1 MAKTA
6 TRSSRQPIAHGS
18 VTGNGSNGKPLPV
31 ISFAHLDMAMGMPNL
46 LDVQRKA
53 FDALLETAVDEES
66 IRDFGLERVFNEI
79 FPSADSKQN
88 FTLEFVSYS
97 LGEPKYSVEE
107 CMERDMTYGAP
118 LKATLRLVINE
129 DVGGEKRPRDILEKE
144 VYLGELPLLTEQ
156 GTFVIN
162 GAERVIVSQLHRSPG
177 VVFEETIHPNGTR
190 LFSARIIPFR
200 GSWVEFSIDIHD
212 VIHVHIDKKK
222 KFPAT
227 ALLRA
232 FGHGSDPDVLDLF
245 YYVRELEIT
254 NVAADRA
261 YRREAV
267 GSLFARAVLNPAFAG
282 EPETI
287 VLTGFDLEN
296 DEGWLAADQHER
308 ATGRLVGAVGD
319 AVTDDL
325 INRLIEVGIE
335 EVPVYRDREAFLA
348 HRSNELT
355 PELMKQLVR
364 GKVDKVWIYSSPAR
378 VPLRGRYEDLANRR
392 DWSHDPRL
400 ATDVIDPD
408 TGEVL
413 AEAGQ
418 EFDAKLF
425 AEL

>member
-1 MAKTA
+1 LAKTA
-6 TRSSRQPIAHGS
+6 TRGSRQPSAQSGLVIGS
-18 VTGNGSNGKPLPV
+18 GKNGKPLPV
-31 ISFAHLDMAMGMPNL
+31 ISFAHLEMAMPMPNL

-66 IRDFGLERVFNEI
+66 VRDFGLERVFNEI

-97 LGEPKYSVEE
+97 LGEPKYTVEE
-107 CMERDMTYGAP
+107 CMERDMTFGTP

-144 VYLGELPLLTEQ
+144 VYLGELPLLTDQ

-232 FGHGSDPDVLDLF
+232 LGYGSNSDILELFYAMKTLDLTKKLDERAVRRELIGALIAESVPDPEDKDGEPL
-245 YYVRELEIT
+245 VRESDELTSERLGQLR
-254 NVAADRA
+254 AAGVKALR
-261 YRREAV
+261 V
-267 GSLFARAVLNPAFAG
+267 FARYT
-282 EPETI
+282 TI
-287 VLTGFDLEN
+287 DLLK
-296 DEGWLAADQHER
+296 G
-308 ATGRLVGAVGD
+308 
-319 AVTDDL
+319 
-325 INRLIEVGIE
+325 
-335 EVPVYRDREAFLA
+335 
-348 HRSNELT
+348 
-355 PELMKQLVR
+355 
-364 GKVDKVWIYSSPAR
+364 
-378 VPLRGRYEDLANRR
+378 
-392 DWSHDPRL
+392 
-400 ATDVIDPD
+400 
-408 TGEVL
+408 
-413 AEAGQ
+413 
-418 EFDAKLF
+418 
-425 AEL
+425 